1 MLLNC
6 EVVQLLERVKPKPQD
21 KLNRT
26 TNPCAS
32 SDAVKL
38 SYRPG
43 STAERGFRNEKR

>member
-43 STAERGFRNEKR
+43 TKSGRLGSTA